1 MAVVVDNDYPY
12 AYPDKKCEKIKGETL
27 PYKSALLGEDE
38 PLASMPAPGIDTM
51 KKVFIK
57 SVEEFSGLPCLGT
70 RPEID
75 RDDKGEAV
83 FGKYEYITYQ
93 EAYDSSLNL
102 AKSLCNL
109 KLYSEPKVN
118 GQTYKLIGILAKN
131 CEQWVI
137 SDLACSMSGI
147 ATVTLYDTLGKDS
160 TQYIIK
166 QSELNTII
174 CTSDHITHLIETK
187 NENKIDHFT
196 NIISMNEVSHEDQKA
211 CDKNGIKLY
220 KYNELIEAGEGITF
234 QLSDPEPQDLL
245 TICYTS
251 GTTGSPKGVMLSHAN
266 LVSLLAA
273 SINSGIELTKKDV
286 HLSYLPLAHIFERI
300 NCVNALL
307 NGASIGFYQGD
318 VLKIADDLAALRPTI
333 FASVPRLYTR
343 LYDKIKII
351 LSELKGCK
359 KSLAQRAI
367 KTKMANLHKNGAV
380 KHCLYDCLVFK
391 KMRARLGG
399 RVRFCITGSAPISK
413 EVLDFLKICFSCD
426 ILEGY
431 GQTELTGGCTV
442 TGTGD
447 KFTGHVGGVI
457 KSFYLKLQDVPEMNY
472 LSTDM
477 RNGKNFPRGEI

>member
-1 MAVVVDNDYPY
+1 MSVAVDNDYPY
-12 AYPDKKCEKIKGETL
+12 AYPDRNCEKKKGETL
-27 PYKSALLGEDE
+27 PYRSVHLDQDE
-38 PLASMPAPGIDTM
+38 PLASMPAPGCDTM
-51 KKVFIK
+51 KKIFYK
-57 SVEEFSGLPCLGT
+57 SVDEYSGNHFLGT
-70 RPEID
+70 RPVID

-83 FGKYEYITYQ
+83 FGNYEFITYQ
-93 EAYDSSLNL
+93 DAYETSLNL

-160 TQYIIK
+160 TQYIIN

-187 NENKIDHFT
+187 KENNLDHFT
-196 NIISMNEVSHEDQKA
+196 NIISMNEVSKVDQDE

-220 KYNELIEAGEGITF
+220 KYYELIEAGEGITH
-234 QLSDPEPQDLL
+234 QLHDPEPQDLL

-266 LVSLLAA
+266 LAALLAA
-273 SINSGIELTKKDV
+273 SKNSGIDLSAKDV

-300 NCVNALL
+300 NYNNALL

-343 LYDKIKII
+343 LYDKIQII
-351 LSELKGCK
+351 LSELKGMK

-367 KTKMANLHKNGAV
+367 KTKMTNLSKNGAV

-399 RVRFCITGSAPISK
+399 RVRFCVTGSAPISK

-426 ILEGY
+426 IFEGY
-431 GQTELTGGCTV
+431 GQTELTGACTI
-442 TGTGD
+442 TGPGD

-457 KSFYLKLQDVPEMNY
+457 KSFLLKLQDVPEMKY

-477 RNGKNFPRGEI
+477 KHGKNFPRGEI